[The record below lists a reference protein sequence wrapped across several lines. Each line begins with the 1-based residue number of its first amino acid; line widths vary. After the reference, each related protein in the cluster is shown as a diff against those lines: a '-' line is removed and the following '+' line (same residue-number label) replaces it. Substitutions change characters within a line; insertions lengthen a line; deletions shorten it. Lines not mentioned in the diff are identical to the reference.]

1 MLVYENTYNVQRFG
15 EIRFFVNFSRF
26 LRFLKNGHHHL
37 FLTCI
42 YGVVDLDPDPD
53 RVGTTSFLPDPDP
66 DRNPE
71 HADPD
76 PADSDRY
83 RFQADEKVNKL
94 NIFPRHFNMLSKI
107 LKIVTY
113 LTLMRK
119 IKHCKLALL

>member
-1 MLVYENTYNVQRFG
+1 VYETTDNVQRFG
-15 EIRFFVNFSRF
+15 QLWFFVKFSRF
-26 LRFLKNGHHHL
+26 LRFVKKWPPSFFPHIFTVMWIWIRGRIGSESHH
-37 FLTCI
+37 
-42 YGVVDLDPDPD
+42 
-53 RVGTTSFLPDPDP
+53 FLPDPDP

-83 RFQADEKVNKL
+83 QFQADEKVNKL
-94 NIFPRHFNMLSKI
+94 KNFPENFNMLSKI

-119 IKHCKLALL
+119 IKRCKLALL